1 MTRKLTI
8 VALAMTL
15 LAGAASAMTL
25 DEIIARNLEARGGK
39 DKLAA
44 LTSVRIT
51 GTVHMAN
58 GMEAPLTWTWKRP
71 DKVRSEIVLQG
82 MTMIQA
88 FDGTKGW
95 MVVPFGGNPDPQEMP
110 EDQRKRMEEQADFDG
125 PFIDTEKKGYT
136 LELVGK
142 ETVEG
147 TEAWVVRVT
156 DKHGEQST
164 IYLDAEYFLP
174 FKQVAKRTIRGQEME
189 ISSSIGDYKEVDGL
203 LFPFSTEVT
212 VKGTPH
218 TESVT
223 FEKIELNVPVD
234 DSLFEMP
241 STPEKAETPAASKK

>member
-8 VALAMTL
+8 AALAVTL
-15 LAGAASAMTL
+15 LVGTASAMTL

-39 DKLAA
+39 DRLLA
-44 LTSVRIT
+44 LKSVRIT
-51 GTVHMAN
+51 GTVNMSN
-58 GMEAPLTWTWKRP
+58 GMQAPLTWIWKRP
-71 DKVRSEIVLQG
+71 GKVRSELVLQG

-88 FDGTKGW
+88 FDGKTGW

-110 EDQRKRMEEQADFDG
+110 EDQRRRLEEQADFDG

-147 TEAWVVRVT
+147 TEAWVVGVT
-156 DKHGEQST
+156 NKHGERST
-164 IYLDAEYFLP
+164 LYLDAEYFLP
-174 FKQVAKRTIRGQEME
+174 FKQVARRTIRGEEME
-189 ISSSIGDYKEVDGL
+189 MSSSIGDYKDVDGL

-212 VKGTPH
+212 VKGSPH
-218 TESVT
+218 RESVS
-223 FEKIELNVPVD
+223 FKKIELNPDLD

-241 STPEKAETPAASKK
+241 APEAPAGAEKK